1 MASEIVQKSQLLKNA
16 SSVLT
21 QVKTKEKNDALK
33 LVAESLLEHEASI
46 ISENEKDIE
55 NAKKAGMK
63 ESLIDRLKLSKKRIQ
78 DMADGIQT
86 VIELKDPVWKSTDV
100 WTIENGLN
108 ISKMAVPLGVIG
120 IIYESRPNVTVDA
133 FALALKSGN
142 CILLR
147 GSSSA
152 INSNKALVSAIK
164 EGLRKSSIDENVIQL
179 IEDTSRECVAEM
191 LQLNEYIDLIIPRG
205 GSGLIQMVVKNAT
218 VPTIE
223 TGVGNC
229 HTYVDATAKI
239 QDAVDITVNAK
250 AQRPGV
256 CNACE
261 TVLVHENVAE
271 EFLPKLHQELNEF
284 IELRGCEKT
293 KSIIDVKSATEE
305 DWAEEFLDF
314 ILAIKVVRSLDEA
327 IEHIGTYGTKH
338 SECIVTE
345 DYTNAEKFLKSI
357 DAAAVYVNASTR
369 FTDGGAFGFGCE
381 MGIST
386 QKMHARGPMGLNELV
401 TVKYVIRGN
410 GQIRE

>member
-1 MASEIVQKSQLLKNA
+1 MASEIVLKSQLLKSA

-21 QVKTKEKNDALK
+21 QVKTKEKNDALR
-33 LVAESLLEHEASI
+33 LVAESLLEYEDII

-63 ESLIDRLKLSKKRIQ
+63 ESLIDRLKLSTKRIQ
-78 DMADGIQT
+78 DMAEGIQT
-86 VIELKDPVWKSTDV
+86 VIELKDPVWTSSDV

-108 ISKMAVPLGVIG
+108 ISKMTVPLGVIG

-133 FALALKSGN
+133 FALAIKSGN

-152 INSNKALVSAIK
+152 IYSNKALVKAIK
-164 EGLRKSSIDENVIQL
+164 AGLRKSSIDENVIQL
-179 IEDTSRECVAEM
+179 IENTSREAVAEM
-191 LQLNEYIDLIIPRG
+191 LKLNEYIDLIIPRG

-229 HTYVDATAKI
+229 HTFIDATAKI
-239 QDAVDITVNAK
+239 EDAVNITVNAK

-261 TVLVHENVAE
+261 TVLVHESVAE
-271 EFLPKLHQELNEF
+271 FFLPKLYQELHEF

-305 DWAEEFLDF
+305 DWAEEFLDY
-314 ILAIKVVRSLDEA
+314 ILAIKVVENLEEA
-327 IEHIGTYGTKH
+327 IGHIGNYGTKH

-401 TVKYVIRGN
+401 TVKYVVRGN

>member
-1 MASEIVQKSQLLKNA
+1 MVSEVVKKSQLLKNA
-16 SSVLT
+16 SSKLAE
-21 QVKTKEKNDALK
+21 VKTKEKNDALK
-33 LVAESLLEHEASI
+33 LVAESLIEHSNAI
-46 ISENEKDIE
+46 LAENEKDIA
-55 NAKKAGMK
+55 NAKKANMK
-63 ESLIDRLKLSKKRIQ
+63 ESLIDRLRLTPERIK
-78 DMADGIQT
+78 DIADSIQ
-86 VIELKDPVWKSTDV
+86 VVVELKDPVWKSTDV

-108 ISKMAVPLGVIG
+108 ISKMSVPLGVIG

-142 CILLR
+142 SILLR

-152 INSNKALVSAIK
+152 IHSNKAIVFAIK
-164 EGLRKSSIDENVIQL
+164 EGLEKSRIDKNVIQL
-179 IEDTSRECVAEM
+179 IENTSRDSVTEM
-191 LQLNEYIDLIIPRG
+191 LKLNEYIDLIIPRG
-205 GSGLIQMVVKNAT
+205 GSGLIQTVVKNAT

-229 HTYVDATAKI
+229 HTYVDKTAKI
-239 QDAVDITVNAK
+239 EDAIKIIVNAK
-250 AQRPGV
+250 TQRPGV

-261 TVLVHENVAE
+261 SVLVHESIAS
-271 EFLPKLHQELNEF
+271 EFLPKLYNKLHERV
-284 IELRGCEKT
+284 ELRGCEKT
-293 KSIIDVKSATEE
+293 KAIIDVTLATEE
-305 DWAEEFLDF
+305 DWAEEYLDY
-314 ILAIKVVRSLDEA
+314 ILAVKVVENVEDA
-327 IEHIGTYGTKH
+327 INHINQYGSMH

-345 DYTNAEKFLKSI
+345 DYTNAEKFLRNI

-401 TVKYVIRGN
+401 TVKYVVRGN